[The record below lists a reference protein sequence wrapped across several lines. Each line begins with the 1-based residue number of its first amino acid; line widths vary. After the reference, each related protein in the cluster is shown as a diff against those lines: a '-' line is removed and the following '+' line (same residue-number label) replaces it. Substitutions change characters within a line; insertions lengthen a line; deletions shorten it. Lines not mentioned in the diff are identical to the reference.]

1 MISNIENSDKI
12 IDSKCKAKHQISIIN
27 QFEFDSM
34 KKKDL
39 TKNKLPIFLTLI
51 NNFPNKYSKHFGLTK
66 NNNKTMKILEQQS
79 KDIIKRKIQI
89 LTTKYRNLVNKQK
102 KYKDKVEEKFIKYGL
117 LKLKSKID
125 KLKKLKNNPKK
136 LIRTGTMKEKYVY
149 NDLDEIY
156 YTNIVINLNDK
167 EFGFIYEDS
176 IIDIDCE
183 VIKHNIKTIH
193 TLELLEKK

>member
-1 MISNIENSDKI
+1 MKIENNKKNIIKENSNIN
-12 IDSKCKAKHQISIIN
+12 
-27 QFEFDSM
+27 FE
-34 KKKDL
+34 
-39 TKNKLPIFLTLI
+39 
-51 NNFPNKYSKHFGLTK
+51 Y
-66 NNNKTMKILEQQS
+66 
-79 KDIIKRKIQI
+79 RK
-89 LTTKYRNLVNKQK
+89 LVNKQK
-102 KYKDKVEEKFIKYGL
+102 KYKEKIQEKFIKYGL

-125 KLKKLKNNPKK
+125 KLKKLKKNPKK

-156 YTNIVINLNDK
+156 YTDIVINLNDK